1 MSKLN
6 RPNSKVS
13 ETQRR
18 FKQPVIKF
26 PAWAITPIL
35 LGSIALAV
43 ICTAA
48 MPASAAERV
57 MLRLGPF
64 QQSIE
69 IADLERFAETG
80 EISTNLQPI
89 AYLLTPDVRRVL
101 SDRLELTADQANN
114 LVDELLKSP
123 GGDRIVQAV
132 RLILPGISIEQVEAA
147 LMLAA
152 RQANNVSISSLFR
165 ALPGETITVDLSAL
179 ITALSKLNLPY
190 LGTKALDSYLQQ
202 EQELSVKN
210 EPVLPN
216 FNPAAAGDQ
225 PVRQQTLTFSDRQ
238 RGRTIPVEVY
248 TSTEPA
254 DTQQP
259 LVIISHGLGSDRQ
272 VLAYL
277 ARHLASHGLT
287 VAAVEHPGSNV
298 AWQAGAPITLDPSQ
312 LLAPSE
318 FINRPLDVSFVL
330 DEFAKLN
337 RQSGLLQG
345 KLNTDQVSMI
355 GHSLGG
361 YTALALAGGE
371 LQLDELRGFC
381 KNKLPVGYSAAD
393 WLQCSAANL
402 IGNRRQLRDE
412 RVVQVIALNPI
423 VGRLFGQT
431 GLSKITTP
439 TLILAATEDVL
450 APALNHQLQPFTQLA
465 GTKYL
470 ITAIGGT
477 HLSVT
482 EPANLTRAGGQNS
495 IVKERRGADTEPLRQ
510 LLQGVSLAFIK
521 QQTPEAETYAAFLS
535 PTYARS
541 LSTEALPLRLSTE
554 LPANLSRWLQVGTQ
568 K

>member
-18 FKQPVIKF
+18 FKQPVVKF

-35 LGSIALAV
+35 LGSIVLAG
-43 ICTAA
+43 ICTAV

-64 QQSIE
+64 QQSVE

-80 EISTNLQPI
+80 EVSTNLQPI

-101 SDRLELTADQANN
+101 SDRLELSPDQASD

-132 RLILPGISIEQVEAA
+132 RLILPGIGIEQVEAA

-179 ITALSKLNLPY
+179 VSALSKLNLPY

-202 EQELSVKN
+202 ESSVEH

-216 FNPAAAGDQ
+216 FNPAAAGDK

-238 RGRTIPVEVY
+238 RGRSLPVEVY
-248 TSTEPA
+248 WSTQSA
-254 DTQQP
+254 DSQQP
-259 LVIISHGLGSDRQ
+259 LVVISHGLGSDRQ
-272 VLAYL
+272 ALAYL
-277 ARHLASHGLT
+277 ASHLASHGMT

-318 FINRPLDVSFVL
+318 FIDRPLDVSFVL

-371 LQLDELRGFC
+371 LQLDELRDFC

-402 IGNRRQLRDE
+402 IGNRRQLQDE

-431 GLSKITTP
+431 GLSKVTTP

-465 GTKYL
+465 GDKYL

-482 EPANLTRAGGQNS
+482 ESANLTRAGGQNS
-495 IVKERRGADTEPLRQ
+495 IVKERRGADIEPLRQ

-521 QQTPEAETYAAFLS
+521 QQTPEAQTYAPFLS

-541 LSTEALPLRLSTE
+541 LSTQALPLRLSTE

-568 K
+568 E

>member
-13 ETQRR
+13 QTQRR
-18 FKQPVIKF
+18 FKQPVVKF
-26 PAWAITPIL
+26 PAWAIMPIMV
-35 LGSIALAV
+35 GSIALTG
-43 ICTAA
+43 ICTAV

-64 QQSIE
+64 QQSVE

-80 EISTNLQPI
+80 EVSTNLQPI

-101 SDRLELTADQANN
+101 SDRLELSPDQASD

-132 RLILPGISIEQVEAA
+132 RLILPGIGIEQVEAA

-179 ITALSKLNLPY
+179 VAAVSKLNLPY

-202 EQELSVKN
+202 ESSVEN
-210 EPVLPN
+210 EPALPN
-216 FNPAAAGDQ
+216 LDPAAAGDQ

-248 TSTEPA
+248 TSPQPA

-259 LVIISHGLGSDRQ
+259 LVLISHGLGSDRQ
-272 VLAYL
+272 ALAYL
-277 ARHLASHGLT
+277 ARHLASHGMT
-287 VAAVEHPGSNV
+287 VAALEHPGSNV
-298 AWQAGAPITLDPSQ
+298 TWQAGAPITLDPSQ

-330 DEFAKLN
+330 DELAKVN

-345 KLNTDQVSMI
+345 KLNTNQVSMI

-371 LQLDELRGFC
+371 LQLDELRDFC

-431 GLSKITTP
+431 GLSKVTTP

-450 APALNHQLQPFTQLA
+450 APTLNHQLQPFTQLA
-465 GTKYL
+465 GDKYL
-470 ITAIGGT
+470 LTAIGGT

-482 EPANLTRAGGQNS
+482 EPANLTRAGSQNS
-495 IVKERRGADTEPLRQ
+495 IVKERRGADIEPLRQ

-521 QQTPEAETYAAFLS
+521 QQTPEAQTYAPFLS
-535 PTYARS
+535 ATYARS

-568 K
+568 E